1 MKKDWNNL
9 WNVFYIQKD
18 LPWFL
23 AELSDAIDWT
33 PCPSSC
39 GWTAIKSR
47 TLTTDIGS
55 TDNATTRN
63 GSADGTANGSSN
75 GSSNG
80 SPIGSSNGSAN
91 TQFAFCKLNPC
102 YGKWQ
107 LLKLL

>member
-9 WNVFYIQKD
+9 WNVFYIKKG

-47 TLTTDIGS
+47 TLPMDIGL
-55 TDNATTRN
+55 TDNATTTN
-63 GSADGTANGSSN
+63 GSADGTANGSA
-75 GSSNG
+75 
-80 SPIGSSNGSAN
+80 NGSAN

-102 YGKWQ
+102 YGKCQILQQ
-107 LLKLL
+107 L